1 MAFRHCFRSLG
12 SVVNNNSQSIRTC
25 ILSPEIFS
33 VSSSSSLPSSSSAM
47 KNISS
52 QHLARRSMVTLS
64 VDEASGIGTLAM
76 SSPPV
81 NSISL
86 EFMEAFVTTLESATT
101 NPACKGLLLTSAVPR
116 IFSAGLDITTMYK
129 PDEEKARRFWHTFQ
143 RMWMDLY
150 LCRLPTVAAMTGAAP
165 AGGTILACS
174 CDYRVWGDDERLRMG
189 LNETLLGIVAPW
201 WTIKMFTATVGQRE
215 SERALALGHL
225 YSPAEALKV
234 GLIDEAVA
242 GDKVLEVAEAQLK
255 KWMAIDAGARF
266 ATKKLLRQPLVDELL
281 AFDRE
286 KDIDA
291 FLNCI
296 CEPHTQK
303 VMGAYLAQ
311 LQKKK
316 R

>member
-1 MAFRHCFRSLG
+1 
-12 SVVNNNSQSIRTC
+12 
-25 ILSPEIFS
+25 
-33 VSSSSSLPSSSSAM
+33 
-47 KNISS
+47 
-52 QHLARRSMVTLS
+52 MVTLS

-86 EFMEAFVTTLESATT
+86 EFMEAFVATLESATT

-215 SERALALGHL
+215 AERALALGHL
-225 YSPAEALKV
+225 YSPSEALKV

-255 KWMAIDAGARF
+255 KWMAIDANARF
-266 ATKKLLRQPLVDELL
+266 NTKKFLRQPLVDELL
-281 AFDRE
+281 NLDRE
-286 KDIDA
+286 KDIDL
-291 FLNCI
+291 FINGI
-296 CEPHTQK
+296 SEPHTQK

-311 LQKKK
+311 LQSKKK
-316 R
+316 KG